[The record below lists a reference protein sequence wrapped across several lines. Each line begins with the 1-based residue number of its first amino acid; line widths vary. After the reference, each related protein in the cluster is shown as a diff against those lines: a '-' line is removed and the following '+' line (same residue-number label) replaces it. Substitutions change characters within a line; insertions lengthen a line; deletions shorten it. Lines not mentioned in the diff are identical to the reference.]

1 MGLDIRLPI
10 GWMFTV
16 FGVLLTGFG
25 IFGDRSIYQRSLGI
39 DVNLYWG
46 VVLLFFGL
54 TMTILGQRG
63 TRAMRAKPL
72 VRDAD
77 ATPPRTGGH

>member
-25 IFGDRSIYQRSLGI
+25 IFADQSIYQRSLGI

-54 TMTILGQRG
+54 VMLVLGQRG
-63 TRAMRAKPL
+63 TRAMRTRPL
-72 VRDAD
+72 IRDAET
-77 ATPPRTGGH
+77 TPPRPGGH